1 MTRKDIIILPHTA
14 LRQRSRKVTAFDD
27 KLQQLCNDMESATLD
42 WENHR
47 SHEVG
52 VALAAPQ
59 INRLVRL
66 VVIRNDFDNK
76 EDKSFLPLVNPK
88 IIRQEGRQSTD
99 YEGCLS
105 VPDIYGQVPRYEKI
119 KIKAQDLNGQD
130 FRLTASGFL
139 ARVLQHEIDHTNGVM
154 FVDYLKDQLDAFYRL
169 DEAGQLVALKE
180 EDIAKQAD
188 ILWH

>member
-1 MTRKDIIILPHTA
+1 MTRKDIICLPHSS
-14 LRQRSRKVTAFDD
+14 LRKRSQKVSVFDS
-27 KLQQLCNDMESATLD
+27 KLSKLVESMEEATLD

-47 SHEVG
+47 QHEVG

-59 INRLVRL
+59 INVLRRII
-66 VVIRNDFDNK
+66 VIRNDFDNK
-76 EDKSFLPLVNPK
+76 DDKSFLPLVNPK
-88 IIRQEGRQSTD
+88 ILRQEGRQVMD

-119 KIKAQDLNGQD
+119 KIKAQDLDGQE
-130 FRLTASGFL
+130 FRLTAEGFL

-154 FVDYLKDQLDAFYRL
+154 FVDYLKNALDAFYRL
-169 DEAGQLVALKE
+169 DDEGKLVPLKE
-180 EDIAKQAD
+180 DEIAKQAD